1 MAPFRHRQIFYVRKE
16 EWDNCGDAEKN
27 FDTLTAC
34 RRDSDF
40 YDQRYAQSP
49 TAEPL
54 SDDMMRLVRSQLA
67 TLFYERMAVGL
78 TCDDGFRMEWIQEGI
93 RRFRRVRLSP
103 QSFVSPVYPTR
114 RHLLEYADAHI
125 AVYFDWL
132 NDGLHA
138 RTGGVNTLMLGRY
151 IWRKWFH
158 WYGGR
163 PPFLG
168 YQKFA
173 KPIGLNGSKPRDIQ
187 NMKEFHRSLC
197 DAVSVGL
204 DQQGLPKQRRPTLR
218 SRLQP
223 NNPKPPQPTN
233 MKTYRERGREL
244 AHLFRAIVIV
254 VDDQVKQ
261 HKEPKICC
269 PVLVPS
275 ELYEDQQS
283 YMEKVRELIISQYS
297 VLLVKTGDDAHLSSP
312 ISFKSLY
319 DSGEA
324 IPVNRLDYNEEGIN
338 AVRVKIDTA
347 LEFVLDLIRRE
358 QDTIPSVGLAAET
371 EDGQHLEACEK
382 WVDGVMEHAGRV
394 GIDTNGF
401 TWEAVRRAKAALN
414 GEAFHE
420 DQILPLWDRLGSTY
434 R

>member
-1 MAPFRHRQIFYVRKE
+1 
-16 EWDNCGDAEKN
+16 
-27 FDTLTAC
+27 
-34 RRDSDF
+34 
-40 YDQRYAQSP
+40 
-49 TAEPL
+49 
-54 SDDMMRLVRSQLA
+54 MMRLVRSQLA

-93 RRFRRVRLSP
+93 R
-103 QSFVSPVYPTR
+103 
-114 RHLLEYADAHI
+114 HAHI

-233 MKTYRERGREL
+233 MKTYRER
-244 AHLFRAIVIV
+244 
-254 VDDQVKQ
+254 
-261 HKEPKICC
+261 EPKICC